1 MKTIFTFC
9 LTFYFLVSTA
19 QNFKKEVFLDIKK
32 DTITREIFTK
42 ILKSPEIGFSIFESD
57 SINTLKLV
65 KSNKAYDLFEH
76 YKVGKIDLIKKD
88 SLISELKNLSKRKIE
103 RTDIIVINFYIDEK
117 AVGQRPC
124 IEFYL
129 NDSRYKSFFK
139 KNENHNVKQFFITD
153 KTFSY
158 NSILTI
164 RDKNKLIETLFFPNT
179 SNCGNYI
186 IIFPNNNYILKNSE
200 YRQEVILD
208 FIKDFKETIK

>member
-1 MKTIFTFC
+1 MKSIFTFC
-9 LTFYFLVSTA
+9 LPFYFLVSNA
-19 QNFKKEVFLDIKK
+19 QNFKKEVFLDINN

-65 KSNKAYDLFEH
+65 KSNKPFDLFEH
-76 YKVGKIDLIKKD
+76 YKVGKIDLTKKD
-88 SLISELKNLSKRKIE
+88 SLISELKNLSKREIE
-103 RTDIIVINFYIDEK
+103 TTDIIVINFYIDEK

-139 KNENHNVKQFFITD
+139 KNKNHNVKQFFITENS
-153 KTFSY
+153 FYY
-158 NSILTI
+158 NSNLTI
-164 RDKNKLIETLFFPNT
+164 RDKNKLIESLFFPKPT
-179 SNCGNYI
+179 SCGNYI
-186 IIFPNNNYILKNSE
+186 IIFPNNNYILKFSE